1 MIELTSARIRLFL
14 RHQAI
19 GFGERLRDRD
29 YFLWLLATIPLVV
42 LAPVAA
48 LVLSVWPSLR
58 PNAQSSQ
65 LRGKPDL
72 MVLLVATCNIVLS
85 IVFWKWVGN
94 HLLSLSP
101 VGTWFFHL
109 FGLGQSIAI

>member
-1 MIELTSARIRLFL
+1 
-14 RHQAI
+14 
-19 GFGERLRDRD
+19 
-29 YFLWLLATIPLVV
+29 
-42 LAPVAA
+42 
-48 LVLSVWPSLR
+48 
-58 PNAQSSQ
+58 
-65 LRGKPDL
+65 

-85 IVFWKWVGN
+85 IVFWKWVGS